1 MANYIRQAL
10 HGPVT
15 LPLTPSSGV
24 LEVDAEGLPLYRPDP
39 QLKRHPIDVATAL
52 RLEQDALIQEDRQ
65 RAGLPVGSP
74 LLRQILRRCARERE
88 FTETVL
94 DDCFPN
100 RDGTQI
106 DVIGRVL
113 DCCLK
118 TCWQPGIS
126 GDVPK
131 KDMGI

>member
-1 MANYIRQAL
+1 ML
-10 HGPVT
+10 H
-15 LPLTPSSGV
+15 
-24 LEVDAEGLPLYRPDP
+24 
-39 QLKRHPIDVATAL
+39 
-52 RLEQDALIQEDRQ
+52 RLSNQESIKGIAVECGKAHQ
-65 RAGLPVGSP
+65 INPMGSP

-106 DVIGRVL
+106 DVIGGVL

-131 KDMGI
+131 KDMSI

>member
-1 MANYIRQAL
+1 LHRLSNQESTKGIAVECGKARQMT
-10 HGPVT
+10 HR
-15 LPLTPSSGV
+15 SFIHRKSCNSMSG
-24 LEVDAEGLPLYRPDP
+24 
-39 QLKRHPIDVATAL
+39 
-52 RLEQDALIQEDRQ
+52 
-65 RAGLPVGSP
+65 P

-88 FTETVL
+88 FTEIVL

-106 DVIGRVL
+106 DVIGRIL

-126 GDVPK
+126 GDVSK
-131 KDMGI
+131 KDMSI